1 MLIDSSKKLKNQEFS
16 KQTRMLKSIK
26 QILVGVTVVGVSA
39 IASAPASA
47 ASLKNATVTGAA
59 PYITYDADAT
69 NTFQVNNTPGTWV
82 NEQKVLGGNS
92 ANPTGNIELFSNSET
107 LSNSA
112 YASYTDVTSLQ
123 GTIGGKSI
131 TLSSLTAA
139 DWNTDV
145 GGTTLAQ
152 KWLNDLIVANNLSPL
167 LGANTQTEILTA
179 FVAGGGLQ
187 RFSDPNLSYVN
198 QDNDGTIRV
207 GLAGHLNAA
216 SLIQQSLQPAQAQM
230 QSGYNTLQATR
241 TQMQSALGMMQTN
254 LRTLN
259 SQYLVASSAQKP
271 TILTKIQTLTGQI
284 NTLTGQI
291 ALVEG
296 QITAVSAKLDPLTA
310 FIAKTDLII
319 QASEIVKV
327 AYNGGSAQYLYS
339 FSATNSGL
347 VEKGDGKSHTG
358 NYEVT
363 LKGEVPPSESV
374 PEPSAM
380 LGLISVG
387 GFFVG
392 KRKMLKKA

>member
-1 MLIDSSKKLKNQEFS
+1 MTGTIKK
-16 KQTRMLKSIK
+16 
-26 QILVGVTVVGVSA
+26 ILLSASVLASLSA

-59 PYITYDADAT
+59 PYLTYDADAS

-107 LSNSA
+107 LSNST
-112 YASYTDVTSLQ
+112 YASYTGVSSLQ

-167 LGANTQTEILTA
+167 LGANTQTEILEA

-207 GLAGHLNAA
+207 GLAGHLNGA
-216 SLIQQSLQPAQAQM
+216 SLIQQSLKPTQAKI
-230 QSGYNTLQATR
+230 QSGYNTLVKTRDDAQTALNTAKTSLPGLQA
-241 TQMQSALGMMQTN
+241 QLK
-254 LRTLN
+254 TLN
-259 SQYLVASSAQKP
+259 DKLKTATGAAKLAIENEIKKVNAQISAAN
-271 TILTKIQTLTGQI
+271 TAIATLPGQI
-284 NTLTGQI
+284 QELKTQI
-291 ALVEG
+291 S
-296 QITAVSAKLDPLTA
+296 AVSAKLDPLTA
-310 FIAKTDLII
+310 FINNTNLII
-319 QASEIVKV
+319 HASEIVKV

-339 FSATNSGL
+339 FQPTNSGL
-347 VEKGDGKSHTG
+347 VEKGDGISHSG

-380 LGLISVG
+380 LGLLGVG
-387 GFFVG
+387 GFFAV

>member
-1 MLIDSSKKLKNQEFS
+1 MTGTIKK
-16 KQTRMLKSIK
+16 
-26 QILVGVTVVGVSA
+26 ILLSASVLASLSA

-47 ASLKNATVTGAA
+47 ASIKNATVTGAA
-59 PYITYDADAT
+59 PYLTYDADAT

-92 ANPTGNIELFSNSET
+92 VNPTGNIELFSNSET
-107 LSNSA
+107 LSNSV
-112 YASYTDVTSLQ
+112 YANYTGVSSLE

-167 LGANTQTEILTA
+167 LGANTQTEILEA

-207 GLAGHLNAA
+207 GLAGHLNGA
-216 SLIQQSLQPAQAQM
+216 SLIQQSLKPTQTKI
-230 QSGYNTLQATR
+230 QSGYNTLVKTRDDAQTALNTAT
-241 TQMQSALGMMQTN
+241 TSLPVLQLQLKN
-254 LRTLN
+254 LN
-259 SQYLVASSAQKP
+259 SQLKTATGAKKTQIENDIKKVNGLISDANTAIATLPGAIKTLDAQ
-271 TILTKIQTLTGQI
+271 ILG
-284 NTLTGQI
+284 
-291 ALVEG
+291 
-296 QITAVSAKLDPLTA
+296 VSAKLDPLTA
-310 FIAKTDLII
+310 FINNTNLII

-327 AYNGGSAQYLYS
+327 AYNGGPAQYLYS

-347 VEKGDGKSHTG
+347 VEKGDGISHSG

-380 LGLISVG
+380 LGLLGVG
-387 GFFVG
+387 SFFAV

>member
-1 MLIDSSKKLKNQEFS
+1 MTGTIKK
-16 KQTRMLKSIK
+16 
-26 QILVGVTVVGVSA
+26 ILLSASVLASLSA

-47 ASLKNATVTGAA
+47 ASIKNATVTGAA
-59 PYITYDADAT
+59 PYLTYDADAT

-112 YASYTDVTSLQ
+112 YASYTGVTSLQ

-131 TLSSLTAA
+131 TLSSLTSS

-167 LGANTQTEILTA
+167 LGANTQTEILSA

-207 GLAGHLNAA
+207 GLAGHLNGA

-230 QSGYNTLQATR
+230 QSAYNTLKSTR
-241 TQMQSALGMMQTN
+241 TQIQSALSTAQISLN
-254 LRTLN
+254 TLKN
-259 SQYLVASSAQKP
+259 QYQAAPSAQKP
-271 TILTKIQTLTGQI
+271 AILAKITTVTGQI

-291 ALVEG
+291 ALVDG
-296 QITAVSAKLDPLTA
+296 QITTLSAKLDPLTA
-310 FIAKTDLII
+310 FIAKTDLVI

-327 AYNGGSAQYLYS
+327 AYNGGSAQYLYN
-339 FSATNSGL
+339 FNATASGL

-380 LGLISVG
+380 LGLLGVG
-387 GFFVG
+387 SFFAV

>member
-1 MLIDSSKKLKNQEFS
+1 MTGTIKK
-16 KQTRMLKSIK
+16 
-26 QILVGVTVVGVSA
+26 ILLSASVLASLSA

-47 ASLKNATVTGAA
+47 ASIKNATVTGAA
-59 PYITYDADAT
+59 PYLTYDADAT

-107 LSNSA
+107 LSNST
-112 YASYTDVTSLQ
+112 YANYTGVSSLE

-152 KWLNDLIVANNLSPL
+152 KWLNDLIIANNLSPL
-167 LGANTQTEILTA
+167 LGANTQTEILDA

-207 GLAGHLNAA
+207 GLAGHLNGA
-216 SLIQQSLQPAQAQM
+216 SLIQQSLQPTQAKI
-230 QSGYNTLQATR
+230 QSGYNTLVQTR
-241 TQMQSALGMMQTN
+241 TQAQTALNTATIS
-254 LRTLN
+254 LPKLKTTLN
-259 SQYLVASSAQKP
+259 DLNIQLNKATTSTQKTLIQNEIKKVNGLISDANTAIATLPGTIKTLDAQ
-271 TILTKIQTLTGQI
+271 ILG
-284 NTLTGQI
+284 
-291 ALVEG
+291 
-296 QITAVSAKLDPLTA
+296 VSAKLDPLTA
-310 FIAKTDLII
+310 FINNTNLVI

-327 AYNGGSAQYLYS
+327 AYNGGPAQYLYS

-347 VEKGDGKSHTG
+347 VEKGDGISHSG

-380 LGLISVG
+380 LGLLGVG
-387 GFFVG
+387 SFFAV